1 MKTQNK
7 VYAAVASLALLL
19 YPERLRQ
26 RCRQRT
32 FGHPHRT
39 GPEGHLRGRPAR
51 SEGCEPPAAVVQGQG
66 RAHGRRGPALPA
78 DGLPCRGQQTPIGLN
93 PDITRLIAKK
103 LDVKV
108 KFVDTKFDT
117 IIPGLDGGRFDF
129 TVSTMAKTDE
139 RLKVVDMIDYFK
151 AGSSIGVNAGN
162 PQKLT
167 NETLCGKNIAVTQ
180 GSTGQLLRL
189 PALNERPALQGTAGD
204 QRRDAAQHPGGPG
217 PAALQADRR
226 HPLRHHR
233 TRVGRDSS
241 SRTPSTML
249 TPPLNVGG
257 TGLTAVALKKGS
269 ELTPAIQAAVQSILA
284 EPGVQGVPQDL
295 GTRIRG
301 HHRSQAQLAGR
312 SMITAISKGSKA
324 TMGSIDAALK
334 PGFGFGPRSSTRG
347 GSCSILVGIGI
358 LTSVLDQP
366 QLQVGHRREVLLRES
381 ILRGL
386 MLTIFLTVAS
396 MALGTLLGLALAI
409 MRSSKV
415 KPVALAAGL
424 YITLFRGT
432 PVLVQLIFWF
442 NIAALYP
449 NLTIGIPFTD
459 IGTAIDMNALMGPI
473 TAALVGLTLNEG
485 AYMAEII
492 RGGFS
497 SVGKGQIEAA
507 DSLGMSAGMKMRK
520 VIIPQAMPSI
530 IPATGNQVIGMFKG
544 TSLVSVLGVAEL
556 LQSAQLI
563 YARTFDTIPLLIV
576 ASLWYLVMTLLLS
589 YPQSKLEEK
598 YSRATSRLPRKAK
611 KVVLTEPEG
620 NLR

>member
-1 MKTQNK
+1 M
-7 VYAAVASLALLL
+7 V
-19 YPERLRQ
+19 
-26 RCRQRT
+26 
-32 FGHPHRT
+32 
-39 GPEGHLRGRPAR
+39 
-51 SEGCEPPAAVVQGQG
+51 
-66 RAHGRRGPALPA
+66 
-78 DGLPCRGQQTPIGLN
+78 
-93 PDITRLIAKK
+93 
-103 LDVKV
+103 
-108 KFVDTKFDT
+108 
-117 IIPGLDGGRFDF
+117 
-129 TVSTMAKTDE
+129 
-139 RLKVVDMIDYFK
+139 
-151 AGSSIGVNAGN
+151 
-162 PQKLT
+162 
-167 NETLCGKNIAVTQ
+167 
-180 GSTGQLLRL
+180 
-189 PALNERPALQGTAGD
+189 
-204 QRRDAAQHPGGPG
+204 
-217 PAALQADRR
+217 
-226 HPLRHHR
+226 
-233 TRVGRDSS
+233 
-241 SRTPSTML
+241 
-249 TPPLNVGG
+249 
-257 TGLTAVALKKGS
+257 
-269 ELTPAIQAAVQSILA
+269 
-284 EPGVQGVPQDL
+284 
-295 GTRIRG
+295 
-301 HHRSQAQLAGR
+301 
-312 SMITAISKGSKA
+312 TAISKGSKA

-334 PGFGFGPRSSTRG
+334 PRLRLRTRSEYAWWIV
-347 GSCSILVGIGI
+347 SILVGIGM
-358 LTSVLDQP
+358 LTSVLTNPNFKWDI
-366 QLQVGHRREVLLRES
+366 VGRYFFAES

-449 NLTIGIPFTD
+449 NLSIGIPFTD

-507 DSLGMSAGMKMRK
+507 DSLGMSSGMRMRK

-563 YARTFDTIPLLIV
+563 YARTFDTIPLLLV
-576 ASLWYLVMTLLLS
+576 ASIWYLVMTLLLS
-589 YPQSKLEEK
+589 YPQSKLEER

-611 KVVLTEPEG
+611 KAVVLEEPEEG